1 MTLIIIRIF
10 SASFGM
16 LRLATERI
24 WKHVDDGIGRKFVII
39 ILLQKE
45 TCVATCGDT
54 QAHAF
59 CIFTRKHMQ
68 VPFKL

>member
-10 SASFGM
+10 YASFGM
-16 LRLATERI
+16 LRLATGRI
-24 WKHVDDGIGRKFVII
+24 WKHVDDGNGRKFVII

-45 TCVATCGDT
+45 TRVATCGDKQT
-54 QAHAF
+54 DAF
-59 CIFTRKHMQ
+59 CIFTRKHTQ

>member
-1 MTLIIIRIF
+1 M
-10 SASFGM
+10 M
-16 LRLATERI
+16 
-24 WKHVDDGIGRKFVII
+24 DNGRKFVII

-54 QAHAF
+54 QRQAF
-59 CIFTRKHMQ
+59 CVFTQKHTH

>member
-24 WKHVDDGIGRKFVII
+24 WKHVDDCNGRKFVII

-54 QAHAF
+54 QACTF
-59 CIFTRKHMQ
+59 CVFTGKHTQ

>member
-24 WKHVDDGIGRKFVII
+24 WKHVDDGNGFKFVII
-39 ILLQKE
+39 MLLQKE
-45 TCVATCGDT
+45 TRVATCGDM

-59 CIFTRKHMQ
+59 CAFTRKHTQ

>member
-1 MTLIIIRIF
+1 M
-10 SASFGM
+10 M
-16 LRLATERI
+16 
-24 WKHVDDGIGRKFVII
+24 DNGRKFVII

-45 TCVATCGDT
+45 TRVATCGDM

-59 CIFTRKHMQ
+59 SVFTRKHTH

>member
-24 WKHVDDGIGRKFVII
+24 WKHVDDGNGRKFVI
-39 ILLQKE
+39 
-45 TCVATCGDT
+45 ATKGNACSDVSVV
-54 QAHAF
+54 
-59 CIFTRKHMQ
+59 TRKHTR
-68 VPFKL
+68 FAFLYCTCIAGYI